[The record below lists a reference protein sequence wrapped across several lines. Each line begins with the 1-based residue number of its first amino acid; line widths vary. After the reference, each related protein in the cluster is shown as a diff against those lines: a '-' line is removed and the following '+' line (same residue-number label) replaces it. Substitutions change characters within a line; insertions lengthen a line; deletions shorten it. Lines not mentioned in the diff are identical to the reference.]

1 MKTDEYNRSGYRM
14 DSKNFAIG
22 ILSTTAVILLVGLF
36 FLNTRPQ
43 AAWASGMT
51 TGAGDYVLTVGLD
64 ASADE
69 ELVYV
74 IDAPGQKLIVYR
86 FDTGRQQIEIVQGI
100 DLAELR
106 DSASQPAQPQKR
118 KPSSRGRR
126 RP

>member
-1 MKTDEYNRSGYRM
+1 M

-22 ILSTTAVILLVGLF
+22 ILSTTAVILLVSLL

-43 AAWASGMT
+43 TAWASGMT

-74 IDAPGQKLIVYR
+74 IDAPGQKLVVYR

-106 DSASQPAQPQKR
+106 EAAGQPAQPQKR

>member
-1 MKTDEYNRSGYRM
+1 MKTHQHNHSGNLM
-14 DSKNFAIG
+14 DTKNFAIG
-22 ILSTTAVILLVGLF
+22 ILSTTAVILLVGLL
-36 FLNTRPQ
+36 FLNSRPQ
-43 AAWASGMT
+43 PAWASGMT
-51 TGAGDYVLTVGLD
+51 SGAGDYVLTVGSD

-74 IDAPGQKLIVYR
+74 IDAPGQKLIAYR
-86 FDTGRQQIEIVQGI
+86 FATGRQQIEIVQGI

-106 DSASQPAQPQKR
+106 ESPGQPAQPQKR